1 MPAATDVRL
10 TPIAPLERRTTVEL
24 VEQRLRDEIL
34 RGAFRPGEKLPAERE
49 LAVRLGI
56 TRVTLRGALARL
68 AASRLVAPHQG
79 DGTRVRDVRK
89 EGGLERLPDMAEALK
104 HDPAQV
110 EALVRDLL
118 GLRRAVM
125 SEAAAEATRRAT
137 PEALAELEAKIDEL
151 ETIEDD
157 EAFQDADL
165 DFGRAVVR
173 LSGNLAFELAY
184 NTVVQ
189 FGQKHREH
197 LRSLYAARETMVGSM
212 RALVELLRLGEPD
225 MTRNAVRVALEHHD
239 AENVR
244 RVRTGLATSQG
255 EVEAPTKTALREP
268 KRREKRTKGRR

>member
-1 MPAATDVRL
+1 MPVAPDVRL
-10 TPIAPLERRTTVEL
+10 APIAPLERRTTVEL

-34 RGAFRPGEKLPAERE
+34 RGAYRPGEKLPAERE
-49 LAVRLGI
+49 LSAQLGI

-68 AASRLVAPHQG
+68 AASGLVSPHQG
-79 DGTRVRDVRK
+79 DGTRVRDVRT

-125 SEAAAEATRRAT
+125 AEAAAEATRRAT
-137 PEALAELEAKIDEL
+137 PEALAELEAKIAEL

-157 EAFQDADL
+157 ESFQDADL

-197 LRSLYAARETMVGSM
+197 LRSLYAARETMIGSM

-225 MTRNAVRVALEHHD
+225 TTRNAVRVALEHHD

-244 RVRTGLATSQG
+244 RVRTGLEITKQ
-255 EVEAPTKTALREP
+255 APREP